1 MLGGMRSMVDA
12 VVPGEGEDVVGPWLR
27 PLVRF
32 LEACGSSADGVVRVW
47 ELEVLGRL
55 GDVTVYRHVVGG
67 GFLHLGPDGWPWRY
81 VGEGSFERHESLDDG
96 LSALAPVA
104 LRLVR

>member
-1 MLGGMRSMVDA
+1 MAERRRIDA
-12 VVPGEGEDVVGPWLR
+12 AVPGEDEDVVGPWLR

-32 LEACGSSADGVVRVW
+32 LEAAGGVADGVRIW

-55 GDVTVYRHVVGG
+55 GEVTVYRHVVSGG
-67 GFLHLGPDGWPWRY
+67 CLNVGADGWPWRY
-81 VGEGSFERHESLDDG
+81 VGDGDFERCDRLDEALD
-96 LSALAPVA
+96 ALAPQA

>member
-1 MLGGMRSMVDA
+1 MRSVGRQIDA
-12 VVPGEGEDVVGPWLR
+12 VVPAADEDVVGPWLR

-32 LEACGSSADGVVRVW
+32 LEAAGGAADGVVRVW

-55 GDVTVYRHVVGG
+55 GDVTVYRHTVGG
-67 GFLHLGPDGWPWRY
+67 GFLNIGADGWPWRY
-81 VGEGSFERHESLDDG
+81 VGDGSFERHERVADA
-96 LSALAPVA
+96 LSALEPAA

>member
-1 MLGGMRSMVDA
+1 M
-12 VVPGEGEDVVGPWLR
+12 PGEGEDVVGPWLR

-32 LEACGSSADGVVRVW
+32 LEAAGGAADGVRLW

-55 GDVTVYRHVVGG
+55 GDVTVYRHVVTGG
-67 GFLHLGPDGWPWRY
+67 CLNVGADGWPWRY
-81 VGEGSFERHESLDDG
+81 VGDGRFERCSTLSEA
-96 LSALAPVA
+96 LSALDPPS

>member
-1 MLGGMRSMVDA
+1 MVERSRA
-12 VVPGEGEDVVGPWLR
+12 VVPGEDEDVVGPWLR

-32 LEACGSSADGVVRVW
+32 LEAAGAAADGVRLW

-55 GDVTVYRHVVGG
+55 GDVTVYRHVLTGGCLNVGA
-67 GFLHLGPDGWPWRY
+67 DGWPWRY
-81 VGEGSFERHESLDDG
+81 VGDGGFERCSTLAEA
-96 LSALAPVA
+96 LSALDPPS

>member
-1 MLGGMRSMVDA
+1 MRSFERLA
-12 VVPGEGEDVVGPWLR
+12 AAVPGPDEDVVGPWLR

-32 LEACGSSADGVVRVW
+32 LEVCGPAADGVVRLW

-55 GDVTVYRHVVGG
+55 GEVTVYRHVVGG
-67 GFLHLGPDGWPWRY
+67 GCLNIGPDGWPWRY
-81 VGEGSFERHESLDDG
+81 VGDGSFERHEAVAD
-96 LSALAPVA
+96 ALAALSPPA